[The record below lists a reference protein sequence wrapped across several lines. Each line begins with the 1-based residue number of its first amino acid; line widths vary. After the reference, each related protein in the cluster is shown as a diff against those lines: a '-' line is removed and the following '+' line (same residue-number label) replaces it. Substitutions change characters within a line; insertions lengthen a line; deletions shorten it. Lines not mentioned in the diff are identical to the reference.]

1 MNEVIRAL
9 AARKSVREFEERAV
23 EAEKREAILV
33 SACEAPTAGNQQLYT
48 ILDVTDGAK
57 KARLAELCDH
67 QPFIAKAPMVLIFL
81 ADVQKWYDA
90 FLLAEAAPRRPGV
103 GDLLLA
109 VSDAIIAAQN
119 AVVAAES
126 LGLGS
131 CYIGDVTEEYEEM
144 RALLNLPEYVFPA
157 AMLVIGYPTSSQLA
171 RKKPVRERM
180 RHIVQENTYRCRDA
194 EELSEMFLQNHPE
207 KDWGEHLRA
216 FCRRKYNSDFARE
229 MTRSVKRCLSH
240 FQANEDEK

>member
-9 AARKSVREFEERAV
+9 RARKSVREFEERAV

-33 SACEAPTAGNQQLYT
+33 SATEAPTAGNQQLYT
-48 ILDVTDGAK
+48 ILDVTDEAK

-90 FLLAEAAPRRPGV
+90 LVLAGAEPRRPGA

-109 VSDAIIAAQN
+109 VSDALIAAQN

-131 CYIGDVTEEYEEM
+131 CYIGDVTEEYEAM
-144 RALLNLPEYVFPA
+144 RDLLDLPEYVFPA
-157 AMLVIGYPTSSQLA
+157 AMLVIGYPTPSQIA

-180 RHIVQENTYRCRDA
+180 CHIVQENAYRRRGE
-194 EELSEMFLQNHPE
+194 EELSEMFLQNHPG

-216 FCRRKYNSDFARE
+216 FCRRKYNADFARE
-229 MTRSVKRCLSH
+229 MTRSVECYFSH
-240 FQANEDEK
+240 FRFGEDGK

>member
-9 AARKSVREFEERAV
+9 RERKSVREFEERAV
-23 EAEKREAILV
+23 EREKREAILA
-33 SACEAPTAGNQQLYT
+33 SATEAPTAGNQQLYT
-48 ILDVTDGAK
+48 ILDITDGAK

-67 QPFIAKAPMVLIFL
+67 QSFIVRAPMVLVFL
-81 ADVQKWYDA
+81 ADLQKWYDA
-90 FLLAEAAPRRPGV
+90 FLLCGAEPRKPGA

-109 VSDAIIAAQN
+109 VSDALIAAQN

-144 RALLNLPEYVFPA
+144 RTLLNLPEYVFPA
-157 AMLVIGYPTSSQLA
+157 AMLVIGYPTPSQIA
-171 RKKPVRERM
+171 RQKPKREAM
-180 RHIVQENTYRCRDA
+180 HHIVQENGYRRIGA
-194 EELSEMFLQNHPE
+194 EELCEMFLQNHPE
-207 KDWGEHLRA
+207 KDWGEYLRA

-229 MTRSVKRCLSH
+229 MTRSVERYLSH
-240 FQANEDEK
+240 FQNGGEGK